1 MGKSIKKH
9 LKKEILEK
17 IKNEGLSVKEASELY
32 NVNVRTIYGWLNK
45 ELDQGVSILKF
56 NKLRKENED
65 LYKIIGKLTVA
76 LKKEGKN

>member
-9 LKKEILEK
+9 LKNEILEK
-17 IKNEGLSVKEASELY
+17 IKNEGLAVKEASELY
-32 NVNVRTIYGWLNK
+32 NVHIRTIYGWLNK

-56 NKLRKENED
+56 NKLKKENGD